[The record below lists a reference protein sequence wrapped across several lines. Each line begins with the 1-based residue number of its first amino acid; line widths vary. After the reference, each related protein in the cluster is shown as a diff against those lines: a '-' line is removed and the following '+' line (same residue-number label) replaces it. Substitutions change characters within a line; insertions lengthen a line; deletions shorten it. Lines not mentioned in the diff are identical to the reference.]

1 MESFEKLNDIKG
13 SNEIEDFIKA
23 YCELENQ
30 IKNPTRDGMIKA
42 LTDAQKVAYNEIAA
56 LEKKQGNI
64 YRKPWSDFSTH
75 DLLRKL
81 PKYMQG
87 LNNHAVNK
95 FGEETLKRL
104 LAKHTKTNQDQK

>member
-1 MESFEKLNDIKG
+1 MESFVRLNDTKE

-30 IKNPTRDGMIKA
+30 IKNPTRNGMIKA

-56 LEKKQGNI
+56 LEKEQGNI
-64 YRKPWSDFSTH
+64 YRKPWSDFPTR

-95 FGEETLKRL
+95 FGEETFKHL
-104 LAKHTKTNQDQK
+104 LEKHIKTNQGQ